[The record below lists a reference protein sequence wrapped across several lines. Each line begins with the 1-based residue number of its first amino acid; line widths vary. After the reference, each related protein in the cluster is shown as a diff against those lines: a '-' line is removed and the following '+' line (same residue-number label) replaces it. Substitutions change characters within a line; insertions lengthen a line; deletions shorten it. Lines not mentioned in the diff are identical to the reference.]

1 MTNKG
6 LRGSS
11 ACSVALTALCL
22 VLSSSSLLQAGL
34 ATEAEKENLK
44 RYLTGKAIVPKV
56 DFPVAE
62 ALVVVWNG
70 DYDREFYLKTLR
82 IGPPSVLRGERA
94 TIREV
99 EVRKDNVVLNVN
111 SGGSVFAYDWKDAEK
126 QRLFELG
133 TRIQI
138 HFGRKLTSTDV
149 RPEKIV
155 QALRNVATVEGE
167 VTADAME
174 SRPDEKFGDGAPPP
188 VVPPPPP
195 QPGSEPKVELVAAE
209 VQPAEIRKGE
219 KVTVKLSF
227 QVAGLASAQETAVN
241 VRLQVL
247 FDGNALLTNPRK
259 DALQK
264 GNGLHAH
271 EIQFPIPGSAQ
282 PGSYTFQVWLVTDF
296 GQWGRDLVLLVKE

>member
-1 MTNKG
+1 MNRTC
-6 LRGSS
+6 RFSS
-11 ACSVALTALCL
+11 WNLILTMAC
-22 VLSSSSLLQAGL
+22 LLLFTSAPSWAGL

-44 RYLTGKAIVPKV
+44 RTFTGKAIVPKI

-82 IGPPSVLRGERA
+82 IGPPSILRGERA

-111 SGGSVFAYDWKDAEK
+111 GRGSVFAFDWKDANK
-126 QRLFELG
+126 QRLFDLG

-155 QALRNVATVEGE
+155 EALRNVATIEGE
-167 VTADAME
+167 AATSTIE
-174 SRPDEKFGDGAPPP
+174 SRPDEKFGDGTTAP
-188 VVPPPPP
+188 VVPPPTPP
-195 QPGSEPKVELVAAE
+195 SVREPKVELVAVE
-209 VQPAEIRKGE
+209 VQPAVIRKGE

-227 QVAGLASAQETAVN
+227 QVTGLSSAEDTIAVD
-241 VRLQVL
+241 VRLQVF
-247 FDGNALLTNPRK
+247 FDSKTLLTTPRK
-259 DALQK
+259 DSLQK
-264 GNGLHAH
+264 GNGLHTH
-271 EIQFPIPGSAQ
+271 EIQFPIPDSAQ
-282 PGSYTFQVWLVTDF
+282 PGPYTLQVWLVTDF
-296 GQWGRDLVLLVKE
+296 GQWGRDVVLLVKE

>member
-1 MTNKG
+1 MKG
-6 LRGSS
+6 TRRVYSRNLLLTAACLFLYSS
-11 ACSVALTALCL
+11 APLW
-22 VLSSSSLLQAGL
+22 AGL
-34 ATEAEKENLK
+34 ATEGEKESLK
-44 RYLTGKAIVPKV
+44 RHFTGKGIIAKV

-70 DYDREFYLKTLR
+70 DYDREFYLNTLK

-111 SGGSVFAYDWKDAEK
+111 GGGSVFAFDWKDAGK

-167 VTADAME
+167 EAARTIE
-174 SRPDEKFGDGAPPP
+174 SKPDEVFGDGTPPP
-188 VVPPPPP
+188 AVPQATS
-195 QPGSEPKVELVAAE
+195 QPETEPEVELIGVE
-209 VQPAEIRKGE
+209 IQPAVTQKGE
-219 KVTVKLSF
+219 KVAVRLSF
-227 QVAGLASAQETAVN
+227 QVSGLSSADATAGMD
-241 VRLQVL
+241 VRLQVY
-247 FDGNALLTNPRK
+247 FGGKPLLNNPRK

-264 GNGLHAH
+264 GNGLHTH
-271 EIQFPIPGSAQ
+271 EIQFPIPLSAQ
-282 PGSYTFQVWLVTDF
+282 PGPYTFQIWLVTDYAESA
-296 GQWGRDLVLLVKE
+296 REVVLLVKE